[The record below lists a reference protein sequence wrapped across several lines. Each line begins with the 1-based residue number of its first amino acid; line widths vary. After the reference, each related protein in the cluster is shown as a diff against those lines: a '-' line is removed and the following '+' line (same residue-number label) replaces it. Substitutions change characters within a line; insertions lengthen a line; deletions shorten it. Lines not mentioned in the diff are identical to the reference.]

1 MNMIANIIKTAERAP
16 LPDSIIEAGIEFFV
30 SRTKS
35 RLENTPIDEEKFAR
49 EMANFPIATHTD
61 DANKQHYEVP
71 ARFFE
76 LSLGANKK
84 YSSCLFKNANNLDDA
99 EIEALHETC
108 VNAQLKDGQDILE
121 LGCGWGSLSLYM
133 AKNFP
138 NSRIISVSNSNSQ
151 RQFIEAQARKLAL
164 ENLEILT
171 CDMNDFSIDK
181 KFDRV
186 VSVEMFEHMSNW
198 EQLLAKVHGWLKY
211 DGRLFIHIFTHKSHS
226 YRFCVDDPDDWI
238 GQYFFSGG
246 IMPSHDLINHFP
258 NLFKVEESIKWNGE
272 NYAKTAYGWL
282 NNFDNNRPEI
292 DMIFKSTYGDDW
304 NVWVKRWRLFFLAT
318 AGLFGYNKGNE
329 WFVSHYRLIKA

>member
-1 MNMIANIIKTAERAP
+1 MNMISNIIKTAERAP
-16 LPDSIIEAGIEFFV
+16 LPDAVISAGIEFLV
-30 SRTKS
+30 NRTKT
-35 RLENTPIDEEKFAR
+35 RLENAPIDEEKFAR

-76 LSLGANKK
+76 LCLGKNKK
-84 YSSCLFKNANNLDDA
+84 YSSCLFKNANDLDDA
-99 EIEALHETC
+99 EIEALQETC
-108 VNAQLKDGQDILE
+108 KNAQLKDGQDILE

-133 AKNFP
+133 AKNYP

-151 RQFIEAQARKLAL
+151 RQFIEGQVRKFAL
-164 ENLEILT
+164 KNLEIIT
-171 CDMNDFSIDK
+171 CDMNDFAIEK

-198 EQLLAKVHGWLKY
+198 EQLLGKVHNWLKD
-211 DGRLFIHIFTHKSHS
+211 DGCLFIHIFTHKSHS
-226 YRFCVDDPDDWI
+226 YRFSVDDPADWI

-258 NLFKVEESIKWNGE
+258 NLFKVEENWKWDGT
-272 NYAKTAYGWL
+272 NYANTAYGWL
-282 NNFDNNRPEI
+282 KNFDNNRDEI
-292 DMIFKSTYGDDW
+292 DKIFKSTYGYDW
-304 NVWVKRWRLFFLAT
+304 AVWIKRWRLFFLAT
-318 AGLFGYNKGNE
+318 AGLFGYNKGQE